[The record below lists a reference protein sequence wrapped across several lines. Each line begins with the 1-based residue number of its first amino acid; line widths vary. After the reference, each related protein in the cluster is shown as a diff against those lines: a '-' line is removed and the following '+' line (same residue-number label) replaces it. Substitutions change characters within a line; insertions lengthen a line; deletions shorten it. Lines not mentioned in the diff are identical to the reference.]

1 MQLTSDGKR
10 ILMVDDEPDILDV
23 LEAEIKEEWPD
34 WTLERAT
41 TYEEAD
47 GMLKANEYD
56 LVILDIMGVRGFDLL
71 TTAVS
76 RNFRVA
82 MFTAHS
88 LSSESLKRAY
98 DLGAYAYI
106 PKDKI
111 GEIVSHLSVAL
122 NYDREPGWKQ
132 LLGNLEGYFNDKFK
146 QGWKW
151 SFEC

>member
-1 MQLTSDGKR
+1 MKLTSDGKK
-10 ILMVDDEPDILDV
+10 IIMVDDEPDILDV

-34 WTLERAT
+34 WTVERAT
-41 TYEEAD
+41 TYEKAD
-47 GMLKANEYD
+47 GMLKTNAYD
-56 LVILDIMGVRGFDLL
+56 LVILDIMGVKGFDLL

-76 RNFRVA
+76 RKFRVA
-82 MFTAHS
+82 MFTAHAMNP
-88 LSSESLKRAY
+88 ESLKRAY

-122 NYDREPGWKQ
+122 TYDREPGWKQ
-132 LLGNLEGYFNDKFK
+132 LLGNLEGYFNDKFEH
-146 QGWKW
+146 GWKW